1 MDHHRL
7 PCNHR
12 FDVTDLRAL
21 VRHGRAQ
28 AGMTFRVG
36 SLYLWLGRLW
46 CSKFAAASDR
56 RARSPEGLA
65 GAADVPNYY
74 NDDPLFMFFEN

>member
-1 MDHHRL
+1 
-7 PCNHR
+7 
-12 FDVTDLRAL
+12 
-21 VRHGRAQ
+21 
-28 AGMTFRVG
+28 MTFRVG